1 MNERIKG
8 TLCGILAAIFYGTN
22 PLGAINLYKDGL
34 TANSVLVYRF
44 GIAAMILGITM
55 LAQRKSFTINL
66 HELKILIC
74 LGILMGASSS
84 TLYISFNYMDVGI
97 ASTLLFVYPVMVA
110 VIMAAMF
117 HEKVTK
123 TTLLSIMLCIC
134 GIMLLNQT
142 SDGTTLS
149 ILGITLVMISSLT
162 YAVYIVVVNKSS
174 MRMSSIKLTFYVLL
188 FGVITILCINAA
200 MNEST
205 QMLTTIKQWAYAV
218 QLAVM
223 PTVLSMI
230 LMVVAVH
237 NIGSTPTAIM
247 GAIEPITA
255 VAIGVLVFG
264 ENFTLRLAFGIVLI
278 LTSVLLIICGK
289 SLTPHKITT
298 VINSLGRSIAK
309 TWRWKS

>member
-1 MNERIKG
+1 
-8 TLCGILAAIFYGTN
+8 
-22 PLGAINLYKDGL
+22 
-34 TANSVLVYRF
+34 
-44 GIAAMILGITM
+44 
-55 LAQRKSFTINL
+55 
-66 HELKILIC
+66 
-74 LGILMGASSS
+74 
-84 TLYISFNYMDVGI
+84 MDVGI